1 VSEALR
7 QGLLLAGVGLGIVFC
22 VLATIA
28 AVVALMGRLD
38 AEWQRREAAHDAEA
52 LEREPTLDTT
62 TVVLIA
68 AAVATVLG
76 GRAHVRRIR
85 KLLPGDSPQSSWSLQ
100 GRMVLQ
106 GSHAITRKTREA
118 K

>member
-1 VSEALR
+1 MSEALR

-68 AAVATVLG
+68 AAVAT
-76 GRAHVRRIR
+76 R